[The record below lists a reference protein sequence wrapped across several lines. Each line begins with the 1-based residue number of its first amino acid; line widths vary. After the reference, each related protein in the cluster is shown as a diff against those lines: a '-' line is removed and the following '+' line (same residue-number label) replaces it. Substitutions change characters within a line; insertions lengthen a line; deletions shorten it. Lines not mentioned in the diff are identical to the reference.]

1 MEVVRQFIDAKKLMS
16 VLSLP
21 DAFRDRKLEVIVLPA
36 EESERAEAKKGE
48 IENIVDSLVG
58 SIPDN
63 GMTLNEYRLERLSKF
78 VNCYR

>member
-21 DAFRDRKLEVIVLPA
+21 DAFKNRKLEVIVFPV
-36 EESERAEAKKGE
+36 EESEKTEAKKAE
-48 IENIVDSLVG
+48 IGNIMDSLVG

-63 GMTLNEYRLERLSKF
+63 GMTLNEYRLERLSKYEA
-78 VNCYR
+78 VD

>member
-1 MEVVRQFIDAKKLMS
+1 MKGVCNMEVVRQFIDAKKLMS

-21 DAFRDRKLEVIVLPA
+21 DAFKDRKLEVIVLPA
-36 EESERAEAKKGE
+36 EEAEKTEAKKGE

-63 GMTLNEYRLERLSKF
+63 GM
-78 VNCYR
+78 